1 MAEEPIVDENLEKIE
16 EMFEQPTLRD
26 RLRKLFTGLGKPRS
40 SREYKEAIVELQRL
54 LAPVVAILI
63 PGILIAILIVCAA
76 PGKSNKAL
84 SDIQIAQAEDE
95 EVIEEQQDQETPEVE
110 MEDLATEAIMDTPA
124 NTVNVANPAE
134 AVMPQTQAPTV
145 SSVSEVMDIKAP
157 VMMKNVF
164 GQQRSASGRASALRK
179 FGGDAETERCVMRA
193 LRWLVTQQQK
203 DGSWKGSGGASGV
216 SCTGFV
222 ILAFLA
228 HGEKPG
234 GSPEFGA
241 CLQKAV
247 EYLMRKKKHDAMEMH
262 ALAEAYGM
270 TRNPNIKD
278 MLEKDLV
285 ALCDRLADKTTWGH
299 PTDGKDYT
307 MPNLLTMTFNV
318 MTLRSAQ
325 LSRIKTPKMDRALAK
340 LREGFL
346 GQSNKKMG
354 GFSSDYYGPAR
365 FPYRRTGT
373 WHFMMGVVGMQYL
386 GYGDH
391 PVIEKTMQI
400 LDDDWAPPTL
410 KWSDIACCPV
420 RGNYWATMVFFND
433 EGNRNRWKKWNMQMK
448 HVYTRGQKVLGVAE
462 SNYVDEKGRP
472 QETGY
477 WRCKD
482 MHIGSQPLMPTC
494 YVAQQLMVYYRYLP
508 TGSKEAWN
516 VTEEKKVEA
525 TQSDDI
531 TVGIGDL

>member
-1 MAEEPIVDENLEKIE
+1 MAEEQIVDENLEKIE

-26 RLRKLFTGLGKPRS
+26 RFRKLFTGLGKPRG
-40 SREYKEAIVELQRL
+40 SREYKEALVELQRL
-54 LAPVVAILI
+54 LAPVIAVLI

-84 SDIQIAQAEDE
+84 RDIQVAQAEE
-95 EVIEEQQDQETPEVE
+95 EQELEEQQDQEIPDVE
-110 MEDLATEAIMDTPA
+110 LDQVATEAIMDAPA

-134 AVMPQTQAPTV
+134 TVMPQTQAPAV

-164 GQQRSASGRASALRK
+164 GQQRSASGRAAALRK

-193 LRWLVTQQQK
+193 LRWLVTQQQP

-247 EYLMRKKKHDAMEMH
+247 EYLMRKKNHDAMEMH

-278 MLEKDLV
+278 MLNKDLV
-285 ALCDRLADKTTWGH
+285 KLCERLADKTTWGH

-318 MTLRSAQ
+318 MTLR
-325 LSRIKTPKMDRALAK
+325 
-340 LREGFL
+340 
-346 GQSNKKMG
+346 
-354 GFSSDYYGPAR
+354 
-365 FPYRRTGT
+365 
-373 WHFMMGVVGMQYL
+373 
-386 GYGDH
+386 
-391 PVIEKTMQI
+391 
-400 LDDDWAPPTL
+400 
-410 KWSDIACCPV
+410 
-420 RGNYWATMVFFND
+420 
-433 EGNRNRWKKWNMQMK
+433 
-448 HVYTRGQKVLGVAE
+448 
-462 SNYVDEKGRP
+462 
-472 QETGY
+472 
-477 WRCKD
+477 
-482 MHIGSQPLMPTC
+482 
-494 YVAQQLMVYYRYLP
+494 
-508 TGSKEAWN
+508 
-516 VTEEKKVEA
+516 
-525 TQSDDI
+525 
-531 TVGIGDL
+531 